1 MPFTNSTPNYGL
13 PQYIATDK
21 PTYLGDANGAYSTI
35 DTQLKA
41 NANAAASNQN
51 EITLLSARVL
61 ANEGNI
67 DDRFTKAESDARY
80 TSVPN
85 LLDNGDLLEPVN
97 QRGSSS
103 YSGKAIFCIDRWK
116 LYGDYNVVAHTLTY
130 SSENAYS
137 IAGLSACMIAQR
149 STRFGVGETV
159 TMSAKINGSVY
170 SKTVSLAASLTSYP
184 MGSFH
189 FIAGVDSS
197 AFFAVAIESST
208 IVIDWV
214 KLERGSVATPFTPKG
229 YGAELVE
236 CYRYFWK
243 SSMQV
248 NMFQTTAGAY
258 YRNTVYFPIVMRT
271 IPTVTITSS
280 TGTVSVNATTDD
292 AVKFAGAGGNDIV
305 NEFTVS
311 ADL

>member
-35 DTQLKA
+35 DTRMKA
-41 NANAAASNQN
+41 NANAAAANQN
-51 EITLLSARVL
+51 SINLLSARVL

-85 LLDNGDLLEPVN
+85 QIDNGDLLDPVN

-103 YSGKAIFCIDRWK
+103 YSGTGIYCIDRWK
-116 LYGDYNVVAHTLTY
+116 LWGAYNVVAHTLTY
-130 SSENAYS
+130 SSENAVS
-137 IAGLSACMIAQR
+137 IAGLSVCALAQR
-149 STRFGVGETV
+149 NTRFGVGETV

-170 SKTVSLAASLTSYP
+170 SKTFSLADSPTSYP

-197 AFFAVAIESST
+197 AFFEVAIESST

-248 NMFQTTAGAY
+248 NMFQTTAGAF
-258 YRNTVYFPIVMRT
+258 YRNTVYFPIAMRA

-305 NEFTVS
+305 NAFTVS

>member
-35 DTQLKA
+35 DTRMKA
-41 NANAAASNQN
+41 NENAATANQN
-51 EITLLSARVL
+51 SINLLSDRVL

-85 LLDNGDLLEPVN
+85 QLDNGDLLEPVN
-97 QRGSSS
+97 QRGRSS
-103 YSGKAIFCIDRWK
+103 YSGKDVYCIDRWK
-116 LYGDYNVVAHTLTY
+116 LWGDYNVVAHTLTY
-130 SSENAYS
+130 SSGNAVS
-137 IAGLSACMIAQR
+137 IAGLSVCAIAQR
-149 STRFGVGETV
+149 NTRLGVGETV
-159 TMSAKINGSVY
+159 TMSAKINGSIY
-170 SKTVSLAASLTSYP
+170 SKTFSLVASPTSYP

-197 AFFAVAIESST
+197 AFFEVAIESST

-229 YGAELVE
+229 YGAELIE

-258 YRNTVYFPIVMRT
+258 YRNTVYFPIAMRT

-292 AVKFAGAGGNDIV
+292 AVKFAGAGGNDVV
-305 NEFTVS
+305 NTFTVS